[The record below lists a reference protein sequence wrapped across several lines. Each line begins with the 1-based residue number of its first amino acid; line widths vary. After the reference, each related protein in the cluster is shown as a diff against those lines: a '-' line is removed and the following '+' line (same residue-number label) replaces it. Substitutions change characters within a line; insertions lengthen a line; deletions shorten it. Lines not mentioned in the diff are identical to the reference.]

1 MLRARL
7 KAHLKEMGPK
17 QITFQFSDFPNGKLL
32 RCPVP
37 RFCMFFVFLHGC
49 SILSLVSTSS
59 LLQSKKKN
67 RTHTPPTTPHKRNH
81 IQKPKLNHASEE
93 SPGPKH
99 SSKSF
104 VFFCLEGCSGN
115 GICWVFFLFSGMFF
129 IVMFFCSLFGVL
141 SPEFSKFKLPVVSGH
156 YA

>member
-1 MLRARL
+1 
-7 KAHLKEMGPK
+7 MGPK
-17 QITFQFSDFPNGKLL
+17 QITFQFSDFPNRKLL

-67 RTHTPPTTPHKRNH
+67 RTHTPPTTPQKRNN

-99 SSKSF
+99 SSQSF
-104 VFFCLEGCSGN
+104 VFFVGCFFSFRG
-115 GICWVFFLFSGMFF
+115 CFFLLCVFS
-129 IVMFFCSLFGVL
+129 SLFGVL
-141 SPEFSKFKLPVVSGH
+141 SPEYSRFKLAVVSGH